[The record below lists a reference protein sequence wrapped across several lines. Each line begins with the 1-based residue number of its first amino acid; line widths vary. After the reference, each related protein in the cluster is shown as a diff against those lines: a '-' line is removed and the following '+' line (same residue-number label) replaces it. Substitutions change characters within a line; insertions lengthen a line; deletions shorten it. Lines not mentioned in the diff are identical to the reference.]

1 MKTVKKATTYLLKD
15 FRVLKLI
22 FTSLTVVLLYD
33 ELLIFFIERPTMA
46 SIAKTALKPTNFPGI
61 YICARSGFNQTELSK
76 LGYEHGYKYS
86 RGFPNDKHFI
96 GWSGNQSDLSHEEV
110 GVKISTI
117 RTTEDCPRVVAN
129 FIVDNKKVRRT
140 LILELTRGLYP
151 SGRCC
156 AAEIPAEAAQSPV
169 YELDFLMDHN
179 NTINQNIKEFKI
191 ILSDQTSSSI
201 FQLHKFNMEGSPLEV
216 SMKEE
221 GYRKYRLK
229 MFEEIHVEA
238 DPKFP
243 CRMYQF
249 AGEYDQCLEAE
260 YVRQSQALLSCTPPW
275 MTDRQEVWC
284 PPALQISQHTADIME
299 LLFDSIID
307 GKAQVG
313 QCLVPCITTWSD
325 LSRVYTSNI
334 F

>member
-1 MKTVKKATTYLLKD
+1 MSPSPCEHDVTIIRISRCFEPPIILSEICV
-15 FRVLKLI
+15 
-22 FTSLTVVLLYD
+22 TS
-33 ELLIFFIERPTMA
+33 
-46 SIAKTALKPTNFPGI
+46 
-61 YICARSGFNQTELSK
+61 
-76 LGYEHGYKYS
+76 YS
-86 RGFPNDKHFI
+86 VRRAEFK
-96 GWSGNQSDLSHEEV
+96 
-110 GVKISTI
+110 
-117 RTTEDCPRVVAN
+117 
-129 FIVDNKKVRRT
+129 VDNKKVRRT
-140 LILELTRGLYP
+140 LVLELTRGLYP

-156 AAEIPAEAAQSPV
+156 AAEIPAEAAQYPV
-169 YELDFLMDHN
+169 YELDFLLDN
-179 NTINQNIKEFKI
+179 KNIRSQNIKEFKI
-191 ILSDQTSSSI
+191 LLSDQTSSSI

-216 SMKEE
+216 SMQDR

-284 PPALQISQHTADIME
+284 PPNLQISQHTADIME

-307 GKAQVG
+307 GKAPVG

-325 LSRVYTSNI
+325 HSIPAI
-334 F
+334 FFKSVLLKGIKWTKSVF